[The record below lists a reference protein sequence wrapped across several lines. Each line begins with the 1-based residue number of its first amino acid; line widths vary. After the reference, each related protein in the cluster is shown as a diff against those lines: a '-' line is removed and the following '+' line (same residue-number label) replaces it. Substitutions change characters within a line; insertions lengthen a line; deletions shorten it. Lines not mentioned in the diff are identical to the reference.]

1 MLKCERKIA
10 GRTSDKDDGEGEEE
24 SQPDTQLE
32 CTVQTC
38 ALSPMKDSRRETSTL
53 VHMSCIHTVAFM
65 ADVSFQSSLQSL
77 LKKSKGLKW
86 TGPGS
91 YDVIKR
97 TTLTPSVP
105 LDDLEEYD
113 ESLLCSQLWAMLD
126 SPDCPPLLCQCK
138 RAGDDVTQCLRPAN
152 DACVGK
158 RPVTSSSMQPECG
171 GDDAH
176 VHKRV

>member
-1 MLKCERKIA
+1 
-10 GRTSDKDDGEGEEE
+10 
-24 SQPDTQLE
+24 
-32 CTVQTC
+32 
-38 ALSPMKDSRRETSTL
+38 
-53 VHMSCIHTVAFM
+53 M

-91 YDVIKR
+91 YNVIKR
-97 TTLTPSVP
+97 TTFTPSVP
-105 LDDLEEYD
+105 LNNLEEYD

-126 SPDCPPLLCQCK
+126 SPDCPPLLCKCK

-152 DACVGK
+152 DATQCLCPADDVTQCPCLADDATQRPRLANAATQRLRPADDVTQCLRPANDTCVGK